1 MNDAVDESDLL
12 AGFKRPLE
20 QNRGGGGLVE
30 TGNKRRF
37 IWPESLHRDFALAI
51 FDAGLRQ
58 ATATQV
64 ADTLTGRRIPCKAD
78 VVARRLAQLAAYR
91 AETSG
96 LAAAGASS
104 SSLRSSGGGAGL
116 GDGREAPIAKGAVL
130 DTQTQQDIAQL
141 RVTVQQMWR
150 ALHGQVTFVDT
161 LKENTAKQAVIFSD
175 LLKKLLLV
183 DPDFAENGATTAP
196 FDTLLVST
204 HSLPNHPYYQN
215 PGP

>member
-1 MNDAVDESDLL
+1 MHGDSMDDGDLS
-12 AGFKRPLE
+12 GFKRPLE
-20 QNRGGGGLVE
+20 QQSRGAGLVE

-58 ATATQV
+58 ATAAQV
-64 ADTLTGRRIPCKAD
+64 ADTLTARRIQCKPD

-91 AETSG
+91 VETSG

-104 SSLRSSGGGAGL
+104 SSSRSSGGGAGL
-116 GDGREAPIAKGAVL
+116 GDCREVPIAKGTAL

-183 DPDFAENGATTAP
+183 DPDFAENGATSAP
-196 FDTLLVST
+196 FDTL
-204 HSLPNHPYYQN
+204 
-215 PGP
+215 